1 MSNKYIL
8 IAITA
13 VVIAAS
19 GIFILAKSRPADIQ
33 SNVNTSSASSS
44 LNSVIVK
51 NLQSSSSSSVVV
63 SSSVAVSSIAETP
76 KVETSPVVESKPA
89 VKTPG
94 YVAPQNG
101 NGNEPIKQS
110 AIVNSTYNFNY
121 SFLQVG
127 LTPLTEFDISF
138 LNENIGDVA
147 DYYYNS
153 IKPFY
158 PNQSIFINSYGVQK
172 ESDLI
177 YYIHFNSTLTKPNAD
192 VIASK
197 GFNAKIYKFTRT
209 SLHDGNFEEQSFNV
223 PKPIKNQE
231 ENTSVL
237 IDPPF
242 SD

>member
-1 MSNKYIL
+1 MSNKVFL

-13 VVIAAS
+13 VVIASS

-33 SNVNTSSASSS
+33 SNVNATLSSS

-51 NLQSSSSSSVVV
+51 NLQSSSLSSVVV
-63 SSSVAVSSIAETP
+63 SSSVTVSSVVETP
-76 KVETSPVVESKPA
+76 KAETQPVVESKP
-89 VKTPG
+89 
-94 YVAPQNG
+94 VAQAPAYFSPQNG
-101 NGNEPIKQS
+101 KGNEPIQQS
-110 AIVNSTYNFNY
+110 PIVNSTYNLNY

-127 LTPLTEFDISF
+127 PTPLKEFDVSF

-192 VIASK
+192 VIAPK

-209 SLHDGNFEEQSFNV
+209 SLHDGNFEEQSFNISQPPNNKERNSTV
-223 PKPIKNQE
+223 M
-231 ENTSVL
+231 
-237 IDPPF
+237 IDPPI